1 MSERVPWKLLK
12 RPDAVVRALS
22 ELGGPADATRIAEV
36 LARHG
41 RRDSV
46 RLVKF
51 ALNHLQRQ
59 GRVHGGPDI
68 YYPAVQPW
76 G

>member
-1 MSERVPWKLLK
+1 MRSPAIDWI
-12 RPDAVVRALS
+12 S
-22 ELGGPADATRIAEV
+22 GPADASRIAEV
-36 LARHG
+36 LAQHG

-46 RLVKF
+46 RLVAF
-51 ALNHLQRQ
+51 ALEHLQRQ
-59 GRVHGGPDI
+59 GRIQRGPDI